1 MTQGAI
7 RRGGCAGNADGELE
21 DWIKNVYLDHDSHE
35 KERKQIAHPASTA
48 AQLKGPP
55 LRSTWGIS
63 PQGLARCQEPA
74 GAAGLR
80 GPVVPSHWLK
90 CMSALTEYREH
101 HGDRKWDLSLD
112 MGHTACFQCT
122 RSTFT
127 RRVMRMPLQT
137 YPAWHVTWQRKA
149 AREPLGLLL
158 CLTFLLAASRRQ
170 PLFCSKLKEKEE
182 TLGCWRFLSLRF
194 LSKNGEVF
202 NCMTSMSSTKSYDDV
217 KKLTFRVERKRAAS
231 SWTSN
236 FTFHMPK
243 HQH

>member
-7 RRGGCAGNADGELE
+7 RRGGCAGNADGELG

-90 CMSALTEYREH
+90 MHVRPDGIPRAPRRPQMGPVTR
-101 HGDRKWDLSLD
+101 HGTHSLLPMHAVYFYPPCNAHATPDVPSGACDVAAEGGSRAPRTSSLS
-112 MGHTACFQCT
+112 
-122 RSTFT
+122 
-127 RRVMRMPLQT
+127 
-137 YPAWHVTWQRKA
+137 HV
-149 AREPLGLLL
+149 L
-158 CLTFLLAASRRQ
+158 ASRQ
-170 PLFCSKLKEKEE
+170 SKPASILFEIEGERRDAGMLALFVSAISVEKRR
-182 TLGCWRFLSLRF
+182 G
-194 LSKNGEVF
+194 V
-202 NCMTSMSSTKSYDDV
+202 
-217 KKLTFRVERKRAAS
+217 
-231 SWTSN
+231 
-236 FTFHMPK
+236 
-243 HQH
+243 